1 MARRCLLEAIL
12 VLAERFCQAPFGRG
26 EDGLHKS
33 VKRESAMRKNPY
45 DSLKIQISNISDLA
59 EMGSRFSKAVSVDH
73 LLSLILKQAMN
84 AMDAEVCI
92 IWLKDKAGNLIPHI
106 SFGLSSHIIQS
117 VKLRLGV
124 GLVKC
129 IMKKDHPTN
138 IYELSRDKRVPL
150 KRLVRKEGLVSL
162 LAEPL
167 VVEDERIGVLMI
179 CTRSKRRFTVTDLK
193 VFEAVAKQSALAIAD
208 IGLYDRMDRKVRQ
221 KVEEISMLFTMSRS
235 ITSSINSSVLLET
248 ILEKTRTLMKAKVC
262 TLNLIDK
269 SRSKLE
275 LAAGVGLGAAEN
287 KDFRVFEGEL
297 AKKVVKSGM
306 PLIINEIATYT
317 KNIPAFLKRKKI
329 HSIAFVP
336 LFSNRRHSGVLAAY
350 MQDVRFFEKAEV
362 ELFGMVASLCSMAVD
377 NAAMIDKVRKDYFN
391 SIKTL
396 AEIID
401 ANDTYTRGH
410 CDKVMKYSIEICKR
424 LNLDQRDM
432 NSIKTAS
439 MLHDIGKIGVDLS
452 VIRKEGKLNDEDW
465 AKIRR
470 HPEIG
475 ARIVRQVGF
484 LSDIV
489 PIIKHHH
496 SKFSG
501 GGYPDPNRRGERI
514 PIGARII
521 AVADAYDAMTSDRP
535 YRKAMSHEEAVS
547 ELKRCSGTQ
556 FDPKVVDAFTLRK
569 I

>member
-1 MARRCLLEAIL
+1 MNA
-12 VLAERFCQAPFGRG
+12 
-26 EDGLHKS
+26 S
-33 VKRESAMRKNPY
+33 NPY
-45 DSLKIQISNISDLA
+45 DSLRIQVSNISDLSQ
-59 EMGSRFSKAVSVDH
+59 MGSKFSKAVSVDH
-73 LLSLILKQAMN
+73 LLSLILKQAMS
-84 AMDAEVCI
+84 AMDANICI
-92 IWLKDKAGNLIPHI
+92 IWLKDKSDNLIPRI
-106 SFGLSSHIIQS
+106 SFGLNSRIIQS
-117 VKLRLGV
+117 VRMRLGV

-138 IYELSRDKRVPL
+138 ICDLSADKRVPL
-150 KRLVRKEGLVSL
+150 KRLIRREGLVSL

-167 VVEDERIGVLMI
+167 IMDGDRIGVLMI
-179 CTRSKRRFTVTDLK
+179 CTRSKRRFTSTDLK
-193 VFEAVAKQSALAIAD
+193 VFDAVAKQSALAIAD
-208 IGLYDRMDRKVRQ
+208 IGLYDKMDRKV
-221 KVEEISMLFTMSRS
+221 KEKIEEISMLFTMSRS
-235 ITSSINSSVLLET
+235 ITSSIDSTLLLNT
-248 ILEKTRTLMKAKVC
+248 ILEKTRLLMKAKFC
-262 TLNLIDK
+262 TLNLLDK
-269 SRSKLE
+269 TRVRLE
-275 LAAGVGLGAAEN
+275 LAAESGLRETGN
-287 KDFRVFEGEL
+287 DDFRAFEGEL
-297 AKKVVKSGM
+297 AKKVLKSGM

-317 KNIPAFLKRKKI
+317 KKIPFFLKRKKI
-329 HSIAFVP
+329 HSVAFVP

-350 MQDVRFFEKAEV
+350 MQDVRFFEKAEIDI
-362 ELFGMVASLCSMAVD
+362 FGMVASLCSMAVD

-396 AEIID
+396 AGIID
-401 ANDTYTRGH
+401 ANDSYTRGH

-424 LNLDQRDM
+424 LNLGQRHM
-432 NSIKTAS
+432 NSVKTAS

-452 VIRKEGKLNDEDW
+452 VIRKEGKLSDEDW

-475 ARIVRQVGF
+475 ARIIRQIGF
-484 LSDIV
+484 LNDIV

-496 SKFSG
+496 ARFSG
-501 GGYPDPNRRGERI
+501 GGYPDAGKRGERI

-556 FDPKVVDAFTLRK
+556 FDPKVVTAFTNVNTRCQHPVLNKGK

>member
-1 MARRCLLEAIL
+1 
-12 VLAERFCQAPFGRG
+12 VN
-26 EDGLHKS
+26 
-33 VKRESAMRKNPY
+33 KNVY
-45 DSLKIQISNISDLA
+45 DSLRIQISKISDLS

-73 LLSLILKQAMN
+73 LLSLILKQTMS
-84 AMDAEVCI
+84 AMDADVCI
-92 IWLKDKAGNLIPHI
+92 IWLKDKSGNLIPHI

-117 VKLRLGV
+117 TKLRLGA

-129 IMKKDHPTN
+129 MMEKDHPTN
-138 IYELSRDKRVPL
+138 IYDLSRDERVPL
-150 KRLVRKEGLVSL
+150 KRLVKREGLVSF

-179 CTRSKRRFTVTDLK
+179 CTRAKRRFTATDLK
-193 VFEAVAKQSALAIAD
+193 VFDAVAKQAALAIAD
-208 IGLYDRMDRKVRQ
+208 IGLYDKMGRKV
-221 KVEEISMLFTMSRS
+221 KEKAEEISMLFTMSRS
-235 ITSSINSSVLLET
+235 ITSSINSAILLET
-248 ILEKTRTLMKAKVC
+248 ILEKTRILMKAKFC

-275 LAAGVGLGAAEN
+275 LAAESGLKAVEN
-287 KDFRVFEGEL
+287 REFRIFEGEL

-306 PLIINEIATYT
+306 PLILNEIATYT
-317 KNIPAFLKRKKI
+317 KKIPVFLKKNKI
-329 HSIAFVP
+329 HSVIFVP

-350 MQDVRFFEKAEV
+350 VQDIRFFEKAEM
-362 ELFGMVASLCSMAVD
+362 EIFGMVASLCSMAVD
-377 NAAMIDKVRKDYFN
+377 NAAMLDKVRKDYFN

-401 ANDTYTRGH
+401 ANDAYTRGH

-424 LNLDQRDM
+424 LKLDQRHTD
-432 NSIKTAS
+432 SIKTAS

-452 VIRKEGKLNDEDW
+452 VIRKEGKLSNDDW

-475 ARIVRQVGF
+475 ARIVRQIGF
-484 LSDIV
+484 LNDIV
-489 PIIKHHH
+489 PIIKYHH

-501 GGYPDPNRRGERI
+501 GGYPDPDKRGERI

-535 YRKAMSHEEAVS
+535 YRKAMSRADAMS
-547 ELKRCSGTQ
+547 ELNRCSGTQ
-556 FDPKVVDAFTLRK
+556 FDPKVVNAFIKSK

>member
-1 MARRCLLEAIL
+1 MNA
-12 VLAERFCQAPFGRG
+12 
-26 EDGLHKS
+26 
-33 VKRESAMRKNPY
+33 KNPH
-45 DSLKIQISNISDLA
+45 DSLRIQISKISDLSQ
-59 EMGSRFSKAVSVDH
+59 MGSRFSKAVSVDH

-92 IWLKDKAGNLIPHI
+92 IWLKDKSGNLIPRI
-106 SFGLSSHIIQS
+106 SFGLNSQIIQS
-117 VKLRLGV
+117 VRMRLGV

-129 IMKKDHPTN
+129 IMKKDYPTN
-138 IYELSRDKRVPL
+138 IYNLSADKRVPL
-150 KRLVRKEGLVSL
+150 KRLVKREGLVSL

-167 VVEDERIGVLMI
+167 IMENDRMGVLMI
-179 CTRSKRRFTVTDLK
+179 CTRSRRRFTATDLK
-193 VFEAVAKQSALAIAD
+193 VFDAVAKQSALAIAD
-208 IGLYDRMDRKVRQ
+208 VGLYDRMDRKVKE

-235 ITSSINSSVLLET
+235 ITSSINSALLLDT
-248 ILEKTRTLMKAKVC
+248 ILEKTRTLMKARFC
-262 TLNLIDK
+262 TLNLLDK
-269 SRSKLE
+269 SRSRLE
-275 LAAGVGLGAAEN
+275 IAAGSGLSD
-287 KDFRVFEGEL
+287 KDLDDEEFRAFEGEL

-306 PLIINEIATYT
+306 PLIINEIVTYT
-317 KNIPAFLKRKKI
+317 KNIPAFLRRKKI
-329 HSIAFVP
+329 HSLAFVP

-350 MQDVRFFEKAEV
+350 IEDVRFFEKAEIDI
-362 ELFGMVASLCSMAVD
+362 FGMVASLCSMAVD

-401 ANDTYTRGH
+401 ANDSYTRGH

-424 LNLDQRDM
+424 LNLGQRHM

-452 VIRKEGKLNDEDW
+452 VIRKAGKLSDEDW
-465 AKIRR
+465 AKIRK
-470 HPEIG
+470 HPEVG
-475 ARIVRQVGF
+475 ARIVRQIGF
-484 LSDIV
+484 LNDIV

-496 SKFSG
+496 ARFSG
-501 GGYPDPNRRGERI
+501 GGYPDAGKRGERI

-556 FDPKVVDAFTLRK
+556 FDPKVVTAFTLRK

>member
-1 MARRCLLEAIL
+1 M
-12 VLAERFCQAPFGRG
+12 
-26 EDGLHKS
+26 D
-33 VKRESAMRKNPY
+33 KNPY
-45 DSLKIQISNISDLA
+45 DSLRIQISKISDLS

-92 IWLKDKAGNLIPHI
+92 IWLKDKAGNLIPRI
-106 SFGLSSHIIQS
+106 SFGLNSQIIQS
-117 VKLRLGV
+117 VRMRLGV

-129 IMKKDHPTN
+129 IMKKDRPTN
-138 IYELSRDKRVPL
+138 IYDLSLNERVPL
-150 KRLVRKEGLVSL
+150 KRLVKKEGLVSL

-167 VVEDERIGVLMI
+167 IMEDERIGVLMVF
-179 CTRSKRRFTVTDLK
+179 TKSKRRFTATDLK
-193 VFEAVAKQSALAIAD
+193 VFDAVARQSALAIAD
-208 IGLYDRMDRKVRQ
+208 IGYYDRMGRKVKE

-235 ITSSINSSVLLET
+235 ITSSVSSALLLNT
-248 ILEKTRTLMKAKVC
+248 ILEKTRLLMKARFC
-262 TLNLIDK
+262 TLNLLDK
-269 SRSKLE
+269 SRVKLE
-275 LAAGVGLGAAEN
+275 LAAESGLGAVEDAGL
-287 KDFRVFEGEL
+287 RVFEGEL
-297 AKKVVKSGM
+297 AKKVLKTGM
-306 PLIINEIATYT
+306 PIIINEIATYT
-317 KNIPAFLKRKKI
+317 KKVPKFLKKKKI
-329 HSIAFVP
+329 HSVAFVP

-350 MQDVRFFEKAEV
+350 MQDVRFFEKAEI

-401 ANDTYTRGH
+401 ANDSYTRGH

-424 LNLDQRDM
+424 LNLDQR
-432 NSIKTAS
+432 NISSIKTAS

-452 VIRKEGKLNDEDW
+452 VIRKAGKLTDDDW

-475 ARIVRQVGF
+475 ARIVRQIGF
-484 LSDIV
+484 LNDIV
-489 PIIKHHH
+489 PIIKYHH

-501 GGYPDPNRRGERI
+501 GGYPDPERRGERI
-514 PIGARII
+514 PIGARVI

-535 YRKAMSHEEAVS
+535 YRKAMTHEEAVS
-547 ELKRCSGTQ
+547 ELKRCAGTQ
-556 FDPKVVDAFTLRK
+556 FDPKVVGAFTRGK
-569 I
+569 V

>member
-1 MARRCLLEAIL
+1 MN
-12 VLAERFCQAPFGRG
+12 
-26 EDGLHKS
+26 
-33 VKRESAMRKNPY
+33 KNPY
-45 DSLKIQISNISDLA
+45 DSLRIQISKINDLS

-73 LLSLILKQAMN
+73 LLSLILKQAMS
-84 AMDAEVCI
+84 AMDADVCI
-92 IWLKDKAGNLIPHI
+92 IWLKDKAGNLIPRI

-117 VKLRLGV
+117 VKMRLGI

-138 IYELSRDKRVPL
+138 IHDLYKDKRVPL
-150 KRLVRKEGLVSL
+150 KRLIRKEKLVSL

-167 VVEDERIGVLMI
+167 IMEDERIGVLMI
-179 CTRSKRRFTVTDLK
+179 CTRSKRRFTATDLK
-193 VFEAVAKQSALAIAD
+193 VFDAVARQSALAIAD
-208 IGLYDRMDRKVRQ
+208 VGLYDRMGKKV
-221 KVEEISMLFTMSRS
+221 KEKIEEISMLFTMSRS
-235 ITSSINSSVLLET
+235 ITSSVNSALLLST
-248 ILEKTRTLMKAKVC
+248 ILEKTRLLMKAKFC

-269 SRSKLE
+269 SRSRLQ
-275 LAAGVGLGAAEN
+275 LAAESGLGAVEDD
-287 KDFRVFEGEL
+287 DFRAFEGEL
-297 AKKVVKSGM
+297 AKKVVKNGM
-306 PLIINEIATYT
+306 PLILNEISAYT
-317 KNIPAFLKRKKI
+317 KKIPAFLKKKKV
-329 HSIAFVP
+329 HSVVFVP

-350 MQDVRFFEKAEV
+350 MQDVRFFEKAEI
-362 ELFGMVASLCSMAVD
+362 EIFGMVASLCSMAVD

-396 AEIID
+396 AGIID

-424 LNLDQRDM
+424 LNLDQRHV
-432 NSIKTAS
+432 NSVKTAS

-452 VIRKEGKLNDEDW
+452 VIRKEGKLSDADW
-465 AKIRR
+465 AKIRK

-475 ARIVRQVGF
+475 ARIVRQIGF
-484 LSDIV
+484 LNDIV

-496 SKFSG
+496 AKFSG
-501 GGYPDPNRRGERI
+501 GGYPDPEKRGEKI

-535 YRKAMSHEEAVS
+535 YRKAMSREEAVA

-556 FDPKVVDAFTLRK
+556 FDPKVVNAFVMSK
-569 I
+569 V